1 MRKNATIS
9 SKVRI
14 SRLIWSNIRKSQ
26 YINQLSDEQL
36 ALALNVSIR
45 TLNNYDNA
53 PCKLSLETIEMF
65 IKNTETPFEQLII
78 V

>member
-1 MRKNATIS
+1 MRKNTASLPKI
-9 SKVRI
+9 KI

-53 PCKLSLETIEMF
+53 PCKISLETIEMF